1 MTKPLLALPSGMT
14 NRPAPEDPSS
24 DLTPYAQLT
33 PDAVIDA
40 LVAAGLDPDGRLLA
54 LNSYEN
60 RVFQVGLGDGGMAV
74 TKFYR
79 PGRWSDAQ
87 ILEEHRFA
95 LDLAEADVPAV
106 APLVLHAPAHGP
118 AAERLGDPATLA
130 VWQAE
135 DARHRYSVSPRR
147 GGRAPELDDPEVL
160 QWLGRLMAR
169 LHIVGR
175 QARFEQRPTLSVEQL
190 GRSAWRWLRDHGDL
204 PDPQRAVW
212 LAAAEQALDTAQSVF
227 DRVPDLR
234 MGRVHGDCHLGN
246 VLWTPD
252 DGPHFVDLDDACHGP
267 AVQDLWMLLGGHRRE
282 RQPALYALMDGY
294 ESIAEFDWREW
305 SLVEAL
311 RTLRLVHHS
320 AWLARRWNDPAFPS
334 AFPWFGQAMYW
345 QQQADQMRQQI
356 QLMQEDLEH
365 PGFG

>member
-1 MTKPLLALPSGMT
+1 MTD
-14 NRPAPEDPSS
+14 RPAPEDASS

-40 LVAAGLDPDGRLLA
+40 LVAAGLDPDGRLLP

-74 TKFYR
+74 AKFYR
-79 PGRWSDAQ
+79 PARWSDEQ

-106 APLVLHAPAHGP
+106 APLALRHPAHGHG
-118 AAERLGDPATLA
+118 AELLGLPPTLA
-130 VWQAE
+130 VWQAPGPPGS
-135 DARHRYSVSPRR
+135 ARHRYSVSPRR

-169 LHIVGR
+169 MHVVGR
-175 QARFEQRPTLSVEQL
+175 QTLFDHRPTLSVEQL

-212 LAAAEQALDTAQSVF
+212 LAAAEQALDTAQAVF

-234 MGRVHGDCHLGN
+234 LGRVHGDCHLGN

-252 DGPHFVDLDDACHGP
+252 EGPHFVDLDDACNGP

-305 SLVEAL
+305 TLIEAL

-320 AWLARRWNDPAFPS
+320 AWLARRWDDPAFPS

-345 QQQADQMRQQI
+345 QQQADQLRHQI
-356 QLMQEDLEH
+356 QLMEEDLEH
-365 PGFG
+365 PGYG

>member
-1 MTKPLLALPSGMT
+1 MTDHPAPHA
-14 NRPAPEDPSS
+14 PAPE
-24 DLTPYAQLT
+24 LTPYAQLT

-74 TKFYR
+74 AKFYR

-106 APLVLHAPAHGP
+106 APLVLQPPADER
-118 AAERLGDPATLA
+118 AAEVLGTPATLA
-130 VWQAE
+130 VWQA
-135 DARHRYSVSPRR
+135 DGARHRYSVSPRR

-169 LHIVGR
+169 LHAVGR
-175 QARFEQRPTLSVEQL
+175 RSPFVQRPTLSVEQL
-190 GRSAWRWLRDHGDL
+190 GRSAWRWLREHGDL
-204 PDPQRAVW
+204 PEPQRGVW
-212 LAAAEQALDTAQSVF
+212 LAAAEQALDTAQALF
-227 DRVPDLR
+227 EQVPELR

-246 VLWTPD
+246 VLWTPHE
-252 DGPHFVDLDDACHGP
+252 GPHFVDLDDACNGP
-267 AVQDLWMLLGGHRRE
+267 AVQDLWMLLGGHRHE
-282 RQPALYALMDGY
+282 RQAALYALMEGY
-294 ESIAEFDWREW
+294 ESIADFDWREW
-305 SLVEAL
+305 RLIEAL

-320 AWLARRWNDPAFPS
+320 AWLARRWHDPAFPS

-345 QQQADQMRQQI
+345 QQQADQLRQQTE
-356 QLMQEDLEH
+356 MMRNDLES

>member
-1 MTKPLLALPSGMT
+1 MSQPS
-14 NRPAPEDPSS
+14 APDHASPSDP
-24 DLTPYAQLT
+24 TPYAGLT

-40 LVAAGLDPDGRLLA
+40 LVAAGLDPDGRLQP

-60 RVFQVGLGDGGMAV
+60 RVFQVGLADGDMVVA
-74 TKFYR
+74 KFYR

-106 APLVLHAPAHGP
+106 APLILHAPAHGP
-118 AAERLGDPATLA
+118 RAELLGEPATLA
-130 VWQAE
+130 VWQATDINAAAE
-135 DARHRYSVSPRR
+135 APARHRYSVSPRR

-169 LHIVGR
+169 LHAVGR
-175 QARFEQRPTLSVEQL
+175 RHPFEQRPTLSVEQL
-190 GRSAWRWLRDHGDL
+190 GRSAWRWLREHGDL
-204 PDPQRAVW
+204 PEPQRAVW
-212 LAAAEQALDTAQSVF
+212 LAAAEQALDMAQAVF

-252 DGPHFVDLDDACHGP
+252 QGPHFVDLDDACNGP

-294 ESIAEFDWREW
+294 ESITEFDWREW
-305 SLVEAL
+305 TLVEAL

-320 AWLARRWNDPAFPS
+320 AWLARRWHDPAFPS

-345 QQQADQMRQQI
+345 QQQADQLRQQI
-356 QLMQEDLEH
+356 ELMQQDLEH